1 MKLNEPSSEIEIEL
15 DDKTARLAEIMAEEY
30 GTTVEELLAKLLE
43 KAIEDDSVFDNPPPY
58 IIPNDPL

>member
-43 KAIEDDSVFDNPPPY
+43 KAIEDGSVFDNPPPD